1 MQKRRLLSW
10 LTLLSVA
17 VIVLAGCAPRATSG
31 SLAGQAADGGLV
43 VDLPALVIDID
54 ASGKPSVGNV
64 PLAQL
69 GATFA
74 PGALD
79 SLLVPAETVTMLTE
93 SNIQHIQIDNTPEG
107 LLLLINGE
115 PIPSIKWDGQILAD
129 TGGLVAEL
137 GVGTAVLEKMLPVV
151 ANLGF
156 GVIVRFPMQAG
167 QAAIP
172 TYVEGGEAAV
182 AAHTAQEQFLA
193 SVGDAPPT
201 ITLPV
206 FYDADG
212 GWRVGD
218 LSDAEWTNLTGLP
231 LQAARMQPAMIQS
244 IINSGVTEVSIFT
257 NSEGLH
263 LSINGRALP
272 YIGWADGEINHVLGL
287 ADQLGLWN
295 TLADSG
301 MNMGEI
307 IGMVETLLPA
317 VQSTNTNINVY
328 FPGSLAAASQ

>member
-31 SLAGQAADGGLV
+31 LTASQAAEDALV
-43 VDLPALVIDID
+43 IDLPALVLDFD
-54 ASGKPSVGNV
+54 AAGAPSVGNV

-74 PGALD
+74 PGVLD
-79 SLLVPAETVTMLTE
+79 QVVMQAEMVTMMTE
-93 SNIQHIQIDNTPEG
+93 SNIQHIQIDNSPNG

-115 PIPSIKWDGQILAD
+115 PIPSIKWDGQILSD
-129 TGGLVAEL
+129 TGGLITEL
-137 GVGTAVLEKMLPVV
+137 GAGAPVLEKMLPVL

-156 GVIVRFPMQAG
+156 GVILRFPTQEG
-167 QAAIP
+167 VAAIP
-172 TYVEGGEAAV
+172 TFVEGGEAAT
-182 AAHTAQEQFLA
+182 AAQQAQEQFLA
-193 SVGDAPPT
+193 SVGNTAPT

-206 FYDADG
+206 FYDESG
-212 GWRVGD
+212 SWRVGD

-231 LQAARMQPAMIQS
+231 LQAARLQPDMIQN
-244 IINSGVTEVSIFT
+244 IINSGITDVSIFT

-263 LSINGRALP
+263 LSINGRQLP
-272 YIGWADGEINHVLGL
+272 YIGWADGEINHLL
-287 ADQLGLWN
+287 ALSDQLGLWS

-301 MNMGEI
+301 MNMGEVI
-307 IGMVETLLPA
+307 AMVETLLPA
-317 VQSTNTNINVY
+317 VQATNTNINVY